1 MFINDSF
8 NLWLHVQ
15 GNISFQVVAIIVTLP
30 PSDCREDE
38 GLRPSHTG
46 PDNENENNNIKNA
59 RPQLVEMLHAEQSIC
74 PCSFNQSRACI
85 FIVKVFFFVI
95 GACVTWPFVIINRS
109 VVGVSQ
115 VSGELRLSQLFKNA
129 SFTFSE
135 YTYYQTTKLLNKFC
149 EISYTDTTIFSK

>member
-59 RPQLVEMLHAEQSIC
+59 RPQLVEMLHAEQSIR
-74 PCSFNQSRACI
+74 PRSFNQSRACI
-85 FIVKVFFFVI
+85 FIVGSFRYR
-95 GACVTWPFVIINRS
+95 ACVTWPFVIINRS

-129 SFTFSE
+129 SFSE